1 MLPRLRDVSRVA
13 VALYPFVVSM
23 AERRRLTDVAR
34 GAAPAD
40 LYVRGGTLLNVYT
53 GELYPANV
61 ATQGERIA
69 YVGVRDEMV
78 GPRTRVVD
86 ATGRVLVPGY
96 IDPHVHP
103 ATLTT
108 PSALARFVLPLGTTA
123 VVADTLQFW
132 ELGGLAAFRA
142 VADALV
148 RAPLR
153 FYWMVR
159 PHAQSRSP
167 GEWRRF
173 GLATLAKA
181 FAHPR
186 TIAVGEVT
194 RWPDAWRGD
203 PELLRRLGL
212 ARGARVEGHTAGA
225 SGEKIAAIA
234 AAGFTSDH
242 EPITAQEVLDRA
254 RQGIAVMLRES
265 SLRPDLVG
273 LLDALKTAP
282 ALASRLMLTSDGSMP
297 AFLRTH
303 GFVDHLIRIALER
316 GVAPIAAY
324 RMATLNPATYYG
336 LDVDLGGI
344 APGRYADICLLAD
357 LAEPRPSTVIA
368 RGRVIATNGRLIG
381 RVAEPPWRRI
391 FRTPEA
397 RLAVRWRARPEDFE
411 LPRRARYPVIQ
422 LVSAV
427 ISRLQERPLQPGDLH
442 AALLDRAG
450 RWVAP
455 GVVAG
460 FAERLDGFATTTSTD
475 FNILALGRR
484 PEAIARAV
492 NRLLELHGGIV
503 LVDGERIVYEMA
515 LPLGGIMTRRS
526 VDDAARSEDELRR
539 LLVERGYAHHEPLYS
554 LFFMAADFLPTV
566 RLSPRGVWDVKR
578 SRVLLPSRRRR

>member
-1 MLPRLRDVSRVA
+1 MTI
-13 VALYPFVVSM
+13 

-53 GELYPANV
+53 GELYPANI
-61 ATQGERIA
+61 AARGERIA
-69 YVGVRDEMV
+69 YVGVRDDMV
-78 GPRTRVVD
+78 GARTRVVD
-86 ATGRVLVPGY
+86 ASGGVLVPGY

-103 ATLTT
+103 ATLTG
-108 PSALARFVLPLGTTA
+108 PAALARFVLPLGTTA
-123 VVADTLQFW
+123 VVADSLQFW
-132 ELGGLAAFRA
+132 ELGGLQAFQT
-142 VADALV
+142 VADALTP
-148 RAPLR
+148 APLR

-167 GEWRRF
+167 DEWRRF
-173 GLATLAKA
+173 RVATLARA
-181 FAHPR
+181 LAHPR
-186 TIAVGEVT
+186 ALAVGEVT

-212 ARGARVEGHTAGA
+212 ARGGRVEGHTAGA
-225 SGEKIAAIA
+225 SGEKIPAIA

-242 EPITAQEVLDRA
+242 EPITAQEVLERA

-282 ALASRLMLTSDGSMP
+282 ALASRLMLTNDGSMP

-303 GFVDHLIRIALER
+303 GFIDHLIRVALER
-316 GVAPIAAY
+316 GVTPIDAY
-324 RMATLNPATYYG
+324 RMATLNPAMYYG
-336 LDVDLGGI
+336 LDADLGGI
-344 APGRYADICLLAD
+344 APGRYADLCVLGD

-368 RGRVIATNGRLIG
+368 RGKVVATGGRLLG
-381 RVAEPPWRRI
+381 RVAEPPWQRV
-391 FRTPEA
+391 FRSPEA
-397 RLAVRWRARPEDFE
+397 RLTVGWRARPRDFE
-411 LPRRARYPVIQ
+411 LPSRAAYPVMQ

-427 ISRLQERPLQPGDLH
+427 ISRLQERPLQAGDLR

-484 PEAIARAV
+484 PEAMARAV
-492 NRLLELHGGIV
+492 NRLLDLHGGIV
-503 LVDGERIVYEMA
+503 LVEGERIVYEMA
-515 LPLGGIMTRRS
+515 LPLGGIMTRAS
-526 VDDAARSEDELRR
+526 VEDAARSEDELRR
-539 LLVERGYAHHEPLYS
+539 HLAERGHAHHEPLYS

>member
-1 MLPRLRDVSRVA
+1 VTI
-13 VALYPFVVSM
+13 

-34 GAAPAD
+34 GVVHAD
-40 LYVRGGTLLNVYT
+40 LYVRGGSLLNVYT
-53 GELYPANV
+53 GEVYPANV
-61 ATQGERIA
+61 AAKGERIA
-69 YVGVRDEMV
+69 YVGARDDMV

-108 PSALARFVLPLGTTA
+108 PAGLARFVLPLGTTA
-123 VVADTLQFW
+123 IVADTLQFW
-132 ELGGLAAFRA
+132 ELGGLAAFRT
-142 VADALV
+142 VADALLTS
-148 RAPLR
+148 PLR
-153 FYWMVR
+153 FYWMIR
-159 PHAQSRSP
+159 PHAQSRAP

-173 GLATLAKA
+173 GLKTLARA
-181 FAHPR
+181 LAHPR
-186 TIAVGEVT
+186 ALAIGEVT

-203 PELLRRLGL
+203 RELLRRLAL
-212 ARGARVEGHTAGA
+212 ARGGRVEGHTAGA

-297 AFLRTH
+297 AFIRTH
-303 GFVDHLIRIALER
+303 GFVDHLIRVALER
-316 GVAPIAAY
+316 GVAPVDAY

-336 LDVDLGGI
+336 LDADLGGV
-344 APGRYADICLLAD
+344 APGRYADLCVLED
-357 LAEPRPSTVIA
+357 LAEPRPAAVIA
-368 RGRVIATNGRLIG
+368 RGKVIAAGGRLLV
-381 RVAEPPWRRI
+381 RVPEPPWRRV
-391 FRTPEA
+391 FTSPEA
-397 RLAVRWRARPEDFE
+397 RLAVRWRARAGDFE
-411 LPRRARYPVIQ
+411 LPARARYPVIK

-427 ISRLQERPLQPGDLH
+427 ISQLEERPIAPGDLH

-484 PEAIARAV
+484 PEAMARAV
-492 NRLLELHGGIV
+492 NRLLDLHGGIV
-503 LVDGERIVYEMA
+503 LVAGERIVYELP
-515 LPLGGIMTRRS
+515 LPLGGIMTRS
-526 VDDAARSEDELRR
+526 TLDEAARSEDELRR
-539 LLVERGYAHHEPLYS
+539 QLVERGYPHHEPLYT
-554 LFFMAADFLPTV
+554 LFFLAADFLPTV

>member
-1 MLPRLRDVSRVA
+1 VTI
-13 VALYPFVVSM
+13 

-34 GAAPAD
+34 GVVHAD
-40 LYVRGGTLLNVYT
+40 LYVRGGSLLNVYT
-53 GELYPANV
+53 GEVYPANV
-61 ATQGERIA
+61 AAKGERIA
-69 YVGVRDEMV
+69 YVGARDDMV

-108 PSALARFVLPLGTTA
+108 PAGLARFVLPLGTTA
-123 VVADTLQFW
+123 IVADTLQFW
-132 ELGGLAAFRA
+132 ELGGLAAFRT
-142 VADALV
+142 VADALLTS
-148 RAPLR
+148 PLR
-153 FYWMVR
+153 FYWMIR
-159 PHAQSRSP
+159 PHAQSRAP

-173 GLATLAKA
+173 GLKTLARA
-181 FAHPR
+181 LAHPR
-186 TIAVGEVT
+186 ALAIGEVT

-203 PELLRRLGL
+203 RELLRRLAL
-212 ARGARVEGHTAGA
+212 ARGGRVEGHTAGA

-297 AFLRTH
+297 AFIRTH
-303 GFVDHLIRIALER
+303 GFVDHLIRVALER
-316 GVAPIAAY
+316 GVAPVDAY

-336 LDVDLGGI
+336 LDADLGGV
-344 APGRYADICLLAD
+344 APGRYADLCVLED
-357 LAEPRPSTVIA
+357 LAEPRPAAVIA
-368 RGRVIATNGRLIG
+368 RGKVIAAGGRLLV
-381 RVAEPPWRRI
+381 RVPEPPWRRV
-391 FRTPEA
+391 FTSPEA
-397 RLAVRWRARPEDFE
+397 RLAVRWRARAGDFE
-411 LPRRARYPVIQ
+411 LPARARYPVIK

-427 ISRLQERPLQPGDLH
+427 ISRLEERPIAPGDLH

-484 PEAIARAV
+484 PEAMARAV
-492 NRLLELHGGIV
+492 NRLLDLHGGIV
-503 LVDGERIVYEMA
+503 LVAGERIVYELP
-515 LPLGGIMTRRS
+515 LPLGGIMTRS
-526 VDDAARSEDELRR
+526 TLDEAARSEDELRR
-539 LLVERGYAHHEPLYS
+539 QLVERGYPHHEPLYT
-554 LFFMAADFLPTV
+554 LFFLAADFLPTV

>member
-1 MLPRLRDVSRVA
+1 VTI
-13 VALYPFVVSM
+13 

-53 GELYPANV
+53 GELYRANV
-61 ATQGERIA
+61 ATRGERIA
-69 YVGVRDEMV
+69 YVGVREEMI
-78 GPRTRVVD
+78 GARTRMVD

-123 VVADTLQFW
+123 VIADTLQFW
-132 ELGGLAAFRA
+132 ELGGLAAFQA
-142 VADALV
+142 VADALLA
-148 RAPLR
+148 APLH

-159 PHAQSRSP
+159 PHAQSRAP

-173 GLATLAKA
+173 GVKTLAKA
-181 FAHPR
+181 MAHPR
-186 TIAVGEVT
+186 ALAVGEVT

-203 PELLRRLGL
+203 AELLRRLGL
-212 ARGARVEGHTAGA
+212 ARSGRVEGHTAGA
-225 SGEKIAAIA
+225 SAEKIPAIA

-265 SLRPDLVG
+265 SLRRDLVG
-273 LLDALKTAP
+273 LLDALKAAP

-303 GFVDHLIRIALER
+303 GFVDHLIRVALER
-316 GVAPIAAY
+316 GVTPIDAY

-336 LDVDLGGI
+336 LDADLGGI
-344 APGRYADICLLAD
+344 APGRYADVCVLD
-357 LAEPRPSTVIA
+357 DVAEPRPSTVIA
-368 RGRVIATNGRLIG
+368 RGKVVANGGLLVG
-381 RVAEPPWRRI
+381 RVSEPSWSRV
-391 FRTPEA
+391 FKSPEA
-397 RLAVRWRARPEDFE
+397 RLTVRWRARPDDFE
-411 LPRRARYPVIQ
+411 LPRRDAYPVIQ

-427 ISRLQERPLQPGDLH
+427 ISRLHERPLQPGDLH

-460 FAERLDGFATTTSTD
+460 FADRLDGFATTNSTD

-484 PEAIARAV
+484 PEAMARAV
-492 NRLLELHGGIV
+492 NRLLDLHGGLV
-503 LVDGERIVYEMA
+503 LAADDRIVYELA
-515 LPLGGIMTRRS
+515 LPLGGIMARIS
-526 VDDAARSEDELRR
+526 VEEAARSEDELRR
-539 LLVERGYAHHEPLYS
+539 HLIERGYPYHEPLYS

-578 SRVLLPSRRRR
+578 GRVLLPSRRRR

>member
-1 MLPRLRDVSRVA
+1 MTI
-13 VALYPFVVSM
+13 

-34 GAAPAD
+34 GAASAD

-61 ATQGERIA
+61 ATRGERIA

-78 GPRTRVVD
+78 GPRTRVLD
-86 ATGRVLVPGY
+86 ATGHVLVPGY

-108 PSALARFVLPLGTTA
+108 PSALARFVLPLGTTT

-132 ELGGLAAFRA
+132 ELGGLGAFQV
-142 VADALV
+142 VADALMT
-148 RAPLR
+148 APLR
-153 FYWMVR
+153 FYWMIR
-159 PHAQSRSP
+159 PHAQSRAP
-167 GEWRRF
+167 DEWRRF
-173 GLATLAKA
+173 GVKALAKA
-181 FAHPR
+181 LAHPR
-186 TIAVGEVT
+186 TLAVGEVT

-212 ARGARVEGHTAGA
+212 ARGIRVEGHTAGA
-225 SGEKIAAIA
+225 SGEKIPAIA

-242 EPITAQEVLDRA
+242 EPITAREVLDRA

-273 LLDALKTAP
+273 LLDVLKTAP
-282 ALASRLMLTSDGSMP
+282 ALASRLMLTNDGSMP

-303 GFVDHLIRIALER
+303 GFVEHLIRIALER
-316 GVAPIAAY
+316 GVAPIDAY

-336 LDVDLGGI
+336 LDADLGGI
-344 APGRYADICLLAD
+344 APGRYADLCVLDD

-368 RGRVIATNGRLIG
+368 RGKVTASGGRLVG
-381 RVAEPPWRRI
+381 RVAEPPWRRV
-391 FRTPEA
+391 FRSPAA
-397 RLAVRWRARPEDFE
+397 RLTVSWRARPADFE
-411 LPRRARYPVIQ
+411 LPRRSRYPVIQ

-427 ISRLQERPLQPGDLH
+427 ISRLQERAMEAGDLH

-460 FAERLDGFATTTSTD
+460 FADRLDGFATTTSTD

-484 PEAIARAV
+484 PEAMARAV
-492 NRLLELHGGIV
+492 NRLLDLHGGIV
-503 LVDGERIVYEMA
+503 LVDGERIVYELAM
-515 LPLGGIMTRRS
+515 PLGGIMTRGT

-539 LLVERGYAHHEPLYS
+539 HLVERGYAHHEPLYS

-578 SRVLLPSRRRR
+578 GRILLPSRRRR

>member
-1 MLPRLRDVSRVA
+1 VTI
-13 VALYPFVVSM
+13 

-40 LYVRGGTLLNVYT
+40 LYLRGGTLLNVYT
-53 GELYPANV
+53 GELYRANV
-61 ATQGERIA
+61 ATRGERIA
-69 YVGVRDEMV
+69 YVGVREEMV
-78 GPRTRVVD
+78 GPRTRVID

-108 PSALARFVLPLGTTA
+108 PSALAEFVLPHGTTA

-132 ELGGLAAFRA
+132 ELGGLTAFRT
-142 VADALV
+142 VADALMTS
-148 RAPLR
+148 PLR

-159 PHAQSRSP
+159 PHAQSRAP

-173 GLATLAKA
+173 DVTTLAKA

-186 TIAVGEVT
+186 TVAVGEVT

-212 ARGARVEGHTAGA
+212 ARRGRVEGHTAGA
-225 SGEKIAAIA
+225 SGEKIPAIA

-303 GFVDHLIRIALER
+303 GFVDHLIRVALER
-316 GVAPIAAY
+316 GVTPIDAY

-336 LDVDLGGI
+336 LDADLGGI
-344 APGRYADICLLAD
+344 APGRYADICVLDD
-357 LAEPRPSTVIA
+357 LAEPRPPTVLARGKVIA
-368 RGRVIATNGRLIG
+368 ADGRLIG
-381 RVAEPPWRRI
+381 RVAEPPWRQV
-391 FRTPEA
+391 FRSPEA
-397 RLAVRWRARPEDFE
+397 RLTVRWRARSDDFE
-411 LPRRARYPVIQ
+411 LPRRPRYPVIQ

-427 ISRLQERPLQPGDLH
+427 ITRLQERAMESGDLR
-442 AALLDRAG
+442 AALLDRGG

-460 FAERLDGFATTTSTD
+460 FADRIDGFATTTSTD

-484 PEAIARAV
+484 PASMARAV
-492 NRLLELHGGIV
+492 NRLLDLHGGIV
-503 LVDGERIVYEMA
+503 LVDGERVVYELAM
-515 LPLGGIMTRRS
+515 PLGGIMMRGS
-526 VDDAARSEDELRR
+526 IEEAARSEDELRR
-539 LLVERGYAHHEPLYS
+539 RLGERGYAHHEPLYS
-554 LFFMAADFLPTV
+554 LFFLAADFLPTV

>member
-1 MLPRLRDVSRVA
+1 MTI
-13 VALYPFVVSM
+13 

-61 ATQGERIA
+61 ATRGERIA

-78 GPRTRVVD
+78 GTRTRVVD
-86 ATGRVLVPGY
+86 ASGRVLVPGY

-103 ATLTT
+103 ATLTG
-108 PSALARFVLPLGTTA
+108 PAALARFVLPLGTTT
-123 VVADTLQFW
+123 VVADSLQFW
-132 ELGGLAAFRA
+132 ELGGLRAFQT
-142 VADALV
+142 VADALMPV
-148 RAPLR
+148 PLR

-173 GLATLAKA
+173 GVATLAKA
-181 FAHPR
+181 LAHPR
-186 TIAVGEVT
+186 ALAVGEVT

-212 ARGARVEGHTAGA
+212 ARGGRVEGHTAGA
-225 SGEKIAAIA
+225 SGEKIPAIA

-242 EPITAQEVLDRA
+242 EPITAQEVLERA

-265 SLRPDLVG
+265 SLRPDLTG

-282 ALASRLMLTSDGSMP
+282 ALASRLMLTNDGSMP
-297 AFLRTH
+297 SFLRTH
-303 GFVDHLIRIALER
+303 GFIDHLIRVALER
-316 GVAPIAAY
+316 GVTPIDAY

-336 LDVDLGGI
+336 LDADLGGI
-344 APGRYADICLLAD
+344 APGRCADLCLLDD
-357 LAEPRPSTVIA
+357 LAEPRPSAVIA
-368 RGRVIATNGRLIG
+368 RGKLVATGGRLVG
-381 RVAEPPWRRI
+381 RVAEPPWQRV
-391 FRTPEA
+391 FKSPQA
-397 RLAVRWRARPEDFE
+397 RLTVGWRARADDFE
-411 LPRRARYPVIQ
+411 LPRRAAYPVIQ

-427 ISRLQERPLQPGDLH
+427 ISRLQERPLQAGDLH

-450 RWVAP
+450 HWVAP

-460 FAERLDGFATTTSTD
+460 FAERLDGFAASVSTD

-484 PEAIARAV
+484 PEAMAQAV
-492 NRLLELHGGIV
+492 NRLLDLHGGIV
-503 LVDGERIVYEMA
+503 LVDGERVVYEMA
-515 LPLGGIMTRRS
+515 LPLGGIMTSAS
-526 VDDAARSEDELRR
+526 VEEAAVSEDELRR
-539 LLVERGYAHHEPLYS
+539 QLAERGYAHHEPLYS

>member
-1 MLPRLRDVSRVA
+1 VTI
-13 VALYPFVVSM
+13 
-23 AERRRLTDVAR
+23 AERRRLIDVAR
-34 GAAPAD
+34 GALPAD
-40 LYVRGGTLLNVYT
+40 LYVRGATLLNVYT
-53 GELYPANV
+53 GELYPAGV
-61 ATQGERIA
+61 AVRGERIA

-78 GPRTRVVD
+78 GPRTRVLD

-142 VADALV
+142 VADALMT
-148 RAPLR
+148 APLR
-153 FYWMVR
+153 FYWMIR
-159 PHAQSRSP
+159 PHAQSRSRD
-167 GEWRRF
+167 EWRRF
-173 GLATLAKA
+173 DLPTLAKA

-225 SGEKIAAIA
+225 SGEKIPAIA

-303 GFVDHLIRIALER
+303 GFVDHLIRVALER
-316 GVAPIAAY
+316 GVTPIDAY

-336 LDVDLGGI
+336 LDADLGGI
-344 APGRYADICLLAD
+344 APGRYADLCLLAD
-357 LAEPRPSTVIA
+357 LSEPRPEAVVA
-368 RGRVIATNGRLIG
+368 RGRVAARDG
-381 RVAEPPWRRI
+381 RVLVAVPEPDWNRAFSTR
-391 FRTPEA
+391 EA
-397 RLAVRWRARPEDFE
+397 RLT
-411 LPRRARYPVIQ
+411 
-422 LVSAV
+422 
-427 ISRLQERPLQPGDLH
+427 
-442 AALLDRAG
+442 
-450 RWVAP
+450 VAC
-455 GVVAG
+455 A
-460 FAERLDGFATTTSTD
+460 S
-475 FNILALGRR
+475 
-484 PEAIARAV
+484 
-492 NRLLELHGGIV
+492 
-503 LVDGERIVYEMA
+503 
-515 LPLGGIMTRRS
+515 
-526 VDDAARSEDELRR
+526 
-539 LLVERGYAHHEPLYS
+539 
-554 LFFMAADFLPTV
+554 
-566 RLSPRGVWDVKR
+566 
-578 SRVLLPSRRRR
+578 

>member
-1 MLPRLRDVSRVA
+1 M
-13 VALYPFVVSM
+13 
-23 AERRRLTDVAR
+23 
-34 GAAPAD
+34 
-40 LYVRGGTLLNVYT
+40 
-53 GELYPANV
+53 
-61 ATQGERIA
+61 I
-69 YVGVRDEMV
+69 
-78 GPRTRVVD
+78 
-86 ATGRVLVPGY
+86 
-96 IDPHVHP
+96 
-103 ATLTT
+103 
-108 PSALARFVLPLGTTA
+108 
-123 VVADTLQFW
+123 
-132 ELGGLAAFRA
+132 
-142 VADALV
+142 
-148 RAPLR
+148 
-153 FYWMVR
+153 R
-159 PHAQSRSP
+159 PHAQSRAP
-167 GEWRRF
+167 DEWRRF
-173 GLATLAKA
+173 GLTALARA
-181 FAHPR
+181 MAHPR
-186 TIAVGEVT
+186 AVAVGEVT
-194 RWPDAWRGD
+194 RWPDAWKGD
-203 PELLRRLGL
+203 AELLRRL
-212 ARGARVEGHTAGA
+212 AQAPRGRVEGHTAGA
-225 SGEKIAAIA
+225 STEKISAIA

-316 GVAPIAAY
+316 GVAPIDAY
-324 RMATLNPATYYG
+324 RMATLNPATYYR

-381 RVAEPPWRRI
+381 RVAEPPW
-391 FRTPEA
+391 
-397 RLAVRWRARPEDFE
+397 
-411 LPRRARYPVIQ
+411 RARYPVIQ

-578 SRVLLPSRRRR
+578 SRVLLPSRR

>member
-1 MLPRLRDVSRVA
+1 MLR
-13 VALYPFVVSM
+13 LYPDAVTI

-61 ATQGERIA
+61 AIRGERIA

-78 GPRTRVVD
+78 GARTRVVD
-86 ATGRVLVPGY
+86 ASGRVLVPGY

-103 ATLTT
+103 ATLTG
-108 PSALARFVLPLGTTA
+108 PAALARFVLPLGTTT
-123 VVADTLQFW
+123 VVADSLQFW
-132 ELGGLAAFRA
+132 ELGGLQAFQT
-142 VADALV
+142 VADALMPV
-148 RAPLR
+148 PLR

-173 GLATLAKA
+173 GVATLAKA
-181 FAHPR
+181 LAHPR
-186 TIAVGEVT
+186 ALAVGEVT

-203 PELLRRLGL
+203 AELLRRLGL
-212 ARGARVEGHTAGA
+212 ARGGRVEGHTAGA
-225 SGEKIAAIA
+225 SGEKIPAIA

-242 EPITAQEVLDRA
+242 EPITAQEVLERA

-265 SLRPDLVG
+265 SLRPDLTG

-282 ALASRLMLTSDGSMP
+282 ALASRLMLTNDGSMP
-297 AFLRTH
+297 SFLRTH
-303 GFVDHLIRIALER
+303 GFIDHLIRVALER
-316 GVAPIAAY
+316 GVTPIDAY

-336 LDVDLGGI
+336 LEADLGGI
-344 APGRYADICLLAD
+344 APGRYADLCLLDD
-357 LAEPRPSTVIA
+357 LAEPRPAAVIA
-368 RGRVIATNGRLIG
+368 RGKVVATGGRLVG
-381 RVAEPPWRRI
+381 RVAEPPWQRV
-391 FRTPEA
+391 FRSPQA
-397 RLAVRWRARPEDFE
+397 RLTVGWRARADDFE
-411 LPRRARYPVIQ
+411 LPRRAAYPVIQ

-427 ISRLQERPLQPGDLH
+427 ISRLQERPLQAGDLH

-460 FAERLDGFATTTSTD
+460 FAERLDGFAASVSTD

-484 PEAIARAV
+484 PEAMARAV
-492 NRLLELHGGIV
+492 NRLLDRHGGIV
-503 LVDGERIVYEMA
+503 LVDGERVVYEMA
-515 LPLGGIMTRRS
+515 LPLGGIMTSAS
-526 VDDAARSEDELRR
+526 VEEAAVSEDELRR
-539 LLVERGYAHHEPLYS
+539 RLAERGYAHHEPLYS